1 MDAVKVNTDSLNA
14 ETILENIEFKNLPIE
29 VIFDVVSKLD
39 KLKMT
44 AMEELRTRMFSKRS
58 NMK

>member
-14 ETILENIEFKNLPIE
+14 ETILENIEFKNLPME

>member
-39 KLKMT
+39 QLKMT
-44 AMEELRTRMFSKRS
+44 AMEELRLECFQSVVT
-58 NMK
+58 